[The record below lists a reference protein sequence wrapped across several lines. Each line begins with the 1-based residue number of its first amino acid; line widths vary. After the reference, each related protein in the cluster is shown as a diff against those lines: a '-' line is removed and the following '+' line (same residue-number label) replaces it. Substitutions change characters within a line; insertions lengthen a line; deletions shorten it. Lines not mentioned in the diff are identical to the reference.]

1 MRNNDREQFS
11 RIGARRNKLRSEMMN
26 RETES
31 RAVEREE
38 GDQNEQKRVDG
49 EIIKEKQRT

>member
-1 MRNNDREQFS
+1 LRNNDREQFS

>member
-1 MRNNDREQFS
+1 
-11 RIGARRNKLRSEMMN
+11 MMN